1 MSAPGGQHSW
11 ATKTPILSAT
21 LWLLCSATQV
31 CGDQNQGAIFLR
43 EFTLIRRESLHD
55 DFLSDLLNN
64 HKTED
69 PGTGGGD
76 NGLELLDEQLTKASS
91 RTARSEEDRDTLWDA
106 WGSWSECSR
115 TCGGGASYSLR
126 RCLSSKSCEGRNIRY
141 RTCSNVDCPPEAGD
155 FRAQQCSA
163 HNDVKYQ
170 GQFYEWLPVSN
181 DPDNPC
187 SLKCQ
192 AKGTTLVVELAPK
205 VLDGTR
211 CYTESLDMCI
221 SGLCQIV
228 GCDHQLGS
236 TVKEDNCGVCNG
248 DGSTCRLVRGQYKSQ
263 LSTNKPEDTVV
274 AVPYGSRQVRLVL
287 KGPDHLHLETKTL
300 QGLKG
305 ENSLSSTG
313 SFLVDNSSIDFQKF
327 PDKEILRIS
336 GPLSADFTVKV
347 RYAGAADSTVQFI
360 FYQPIIHRWRE
371 TDFFPCSASCGG
383 GYQLTSAE
391 CYDLRSSRVVADQYC
406 HYYPENIKPKPK
418 LQECNLD
425 PCPASDGYKQIMP
438 YDLYHPLPRWE
449 STPWTACSSSCGGGI
464 QSRTVSCVEEDI
476 QGHISPV
483 EEWKCMYTPKMPIVQ
498 PCNIFDC
505 PKWLAQEWSPC
516 TVTCG
521 QGLRYRVVLCIDH
534 RGMHT
539 GGCSPKTKPHIKE
552 ECIVPTP
559 CYKPKEK
566 LPVEAKLPWYKQA
579 QELEDGAMVSEEPS
593 FIPEAWSACSVTCGV
608 GSQVRPVKCQVLL
621 SFSQSVAD
629 LPIDE
634 CEGPKP
640 ASQRACYSGPCSG
653 EAAESNP
660 EEIELIYGGLQDFDE
675 LYDWEYEGFT
685 ECSES
690 CGGGVQEAVV
700 TCLNKQTREIADET
714 LCVTSRRPPQLLK
727 ACNLEPCPPRWEIGK
742 WSSCSL
748 TCGVGLQTR
757 DVFCSHLLSRE
768 TNETVILADELCH
781 KPKPT
786 LVQACNRFDCP
797 PSWYPR
803 EWQQCSQTCGAGTQ
817 KRDVLCKQRMADGSF
832 LELPETFCSAPRPV
846 AQQACKNKDC
856 PSEWLLSEWTQCS
869 VSCGEG
875 TQTRNAIC
883 RKMLK
888 TGGSVIINSSMC
900 PPLPLS
906 SLVRS
911 CALVACTRHNRP
923 AQKQSPHIMALKN
936 VYIQT
941 KKQKK
946 LHFIVGG
953 YAYLLPK
960 TSVVLRCPVRRFRK
974 SMITWEKDNKQ
985 LLSSVHITIAPYGY
999 MKIHH
1004 LKPSDAGTYTCT
1016 AGPAREHFVIKLIG
1030 GNNKLIINQPV
1041 GIREEEGTRK
1051 SSLNEA
1057 LHTQEKHQN
1066 GILFN
1071 RSKAEKRGH
1080 LADPSSQY
1088 DDIVSRLLKQRGW
1101 PGENLESW
1109 EAQESTERNASSEEE
1124 QSQEYSLPFTMVTE
1138 QKRLDDII
1146 RNLSQQPEEL
1156 KDVYSKQLVVKLAD
1170 DIFKSHLEN
1179 QESGFIPQRRRIG
1192 SAIAEFPFRKHVSGF
1207 TSSLRMSSAEAHLPT
1222 SVEVG
1227 NGSHRPHRKPA
1238 ILRKISAAQQLSAS
1252 EVVTHLGQTV
1262 VLASGTL
1269 SVLLHCEAVGNPK
1282 PTISWAKNGAEVQYS
1297 DRMLLQPDDSL
1308 QILAPV
1314 EADVG
1319 FYTCNATNALG
1330 SDSVSI
1336 AVTLAGKPLI
1346 KASRA
1351 TLINT
1356 KSSAV
1361 TVDIG
1366 STVKTIQGANV
1377 TISCQVAGV
1386 PEAEVTWLRNRIKLP
1401 PAYHLHD
1408 GSLLIA
1414 NVTLSDQGL
1423 YSCRAANLRGEVTES
1438 TQLLILDPPQTLLQ
1452 LEDLTTMLLITGPDI
1467 PSVLTSPSGTRMVLN
1482 PGSSVLIGCPVDGH
1496 PTPNITWFYAGQ
1508 PISMRHNILAAGQIL
1523 QLLNI
1528 SDGYQGEFSC
1538 LAQNEAGSLMQK
1550 TSLTIREYWWSA
1562 DRLMACSASCGNK
1575 GVQQPQL
1582 RCLLDRTEVN
1592 SSHCIEK
1599 PKPVLQPVAC
1609 NRRDCPSRW
1618 MVTSWSPC
1626 TRSCGGGVQTR
1637 RVTCQRLTAIGSS
1650 VPMSN
1655 EACAQVARRPVD
1667 TQICNGQLCMEWV
1680 ASSWGQCNGPCIGPR
1695 LAVQHRQIF
1704 CQTRDGNS
1712 VSSDQC
1718 SALPRPLSTQNCWTD
1733 ICGVHWR
1740 VSLWTLCTATCGN
1753 YGFQSRRVECVHV
1766 RTNKPVPEHYCSWRP
1781 RPANWQRC
1789 NITPCENSTFLWEK
1803 GAICESSPQSEVPRV
1818 RCWAPLPGFL
1828 GEHLSE
1834 KWQIAACKIK
1844 CSYWNGSSVVC
1855 CCCFL
1860 RVGIS
1865 SPC

>member
-1 MSAPGGQHSW
+1 MSAPGEQHSW
-11 ATKTPILSAT
+11 AAKTPILSAT

-263 LSTNKPEDTVV
+263 LSANKPEDTVV
-274 AVPYGSRQVRLVL
+274 AVPYGSRHVRLVL

-300 QGLKG
+300 QGVKG

-313 SFLVDNSSIDFQKF
+313 SFLVDNSSVDFQKF

-347 RYAGAADSTVQFI
+347 RYAGAADSAVQFI

-579 QELEDGAMVSEEPS
+579 QELEEGAMVSEEPS

-660 EEIELIYGGLQDFDE
+660 EETELIYGGLQDFDE

-781 KPKPT
+781 KPKPS

-797 PSWYPR
+797 PSWYPT
-803 EWQQCSQTCGAGTQ
+803 EWQ
-817 KRDVLCKQRMADGSF
+817 
-832 LELPETFCSAPRPV
+832 
-846 AQQACKNKDC
+846 
-856 PSEWLLSEWTQCS
+856 QCS

-911 CALVACTRHNRP
+911 CAPAACTRHNRP
-923 AQKQSPHIMALKN
+923 AQKQSPHIMALKK

-974 SMITWEKDNKQ
+974 SMITWEKDNKR
-985 LLSSVHITIAPYGY
+985 LLSSIHITIAPYGY
-999 MKIHH
+999 MKIHR

-1030 GNNKLIINQPV
+1030 GNNKLINQPA

-1088 DDIVSRLLKQRGW
+1088 DDIVSRLLEQRGW

-1124 QSQEYSLPFTMVTE
+1124 HSQDYSLPFTMVTE

-1156 KDVYSKQLVVKLAD
+1156 KDVYSKQLVVQLAD
-1170 DIFKSHLEN
+1170 DIFRSHLEN
-1179 QESGFIPQRRRIG
+1179 QESVFQGRIL
-1192 SAIAEFPFRKHVSGF
+1192 SATAEFSFRNPMSGF
-1207 TSSLRMSSAEAHLPT
+1207 TSSLRTSSAKAHLPT

-1227 NGSHRPHRKPA
+1227 NGSRRPHRKPA

-1297 DRMLLQPDDSL
+1297 DRILLQPDDSL

-1356 KSSAV
+1356 ESSAV

-1386 PEAEVTWLRNRIKLP
+1386 PEAEVTWLRNRIKLA

-1592 SSHCIEK
+1592 ASHCIEK

-1618 MVTSWSPC
+1618 MVTSWSLC

-1637 RVTCQRLTAIGSS
+1637 RVTCQRLTAMGSS

-1655 EACAQVARRPVD
+1655 EACAQVAKRPVD
-1667 TQICNGQLCMEWV
+1667 TQICNRQLCMEWV

-1718 SALPRPLSTQNCWTD
+1718 GALPRPLSTQNCWTD

-1789 NITPCENSTFLWEK
+1789 NITPCENMECRDTTRYCEK
-1803 GAICESSPQSEVPRV
+1803 VKQLKLCQLTQFKS
-1818 RCWAPLPGFL
+1818 RCCGTCGKA
-1828 GEHLSE
+1828 
-1834 KWQIAACKIK
+1834 
-1844 CSYWNGSSVVC
+1844 
-1855 CCCFL
+1855 
-1860 RVGIS
+1860 
-1865 SPC
+1865 

>member
-1 MSAPGGQHSW
+1 MECCRW
-11 ATKTPILSAT
+11 ATAGT
-21 LWLLCSATQV
+21 LLLLLA
-31 CGDQNQGAIFLR
+31 
-43 EFTLIRRESLHD
+43 SL
-55 DFLSDLLNN
+55 LL
-64 HKTED
+64 
-69 PGTGGGD
+69 
-76 NGLELLDEQLTKASS
+76 SS
-91 RTARSEEDRDTLWDA
+91 RTARSEENRDMLWDA

-126 RCLSSKSCEGRNIRY
+126 RCLSSKSCEGQNIRY
-141 RTCSNVDCPPEAGD
+141 RTCSNVNCPPEAGD

-170 GQFYEWLPVSN
+170 GQFYEWLPISN

-192 AKGTTLVVELAPK
+192 AKGTALIVELAPK

-248 DGSTCRLVRGQYKSQ
+248 DGSTCQLVRGQYKSQ
-263 LSTNKPEDTVV
+263 LSANKLDDTVI
-274 AVPYGSRQVRLVL
+274 AVPYGSRHVRLVL
-287 KGPDHLHLETKTL
+287 KGPGHLYLETKTL
-300 QGLKG
+300 QGVKG

-313 SFLVDNSSIDFQKF
+313 SFFVDNSSIDFQKF

-336 GPLSADFTVKV
+336 GPLAADFTVKV
-347 RYAGAADSTVQFI
+347 HYGGTADSTVQFI

-391 CYDLRSSRVVADQYC
+391 CFDLRSNLVVADQYC

-483 EEWKCMYTPKMPIVQ
+483 EEWKCMYTPKMPVVQ

-505 PKWLAQEWSPC
+505 PEWLAQEWSPC

-534 RGMHT
+534 RGLHT
-539 GGCSPKTKPHIKE
+539 GGCSPKSKPHIKE

-579 QELEDGAMVSEEPS
+579 QELEEGAVVSEEPS

-608 GSQVRPVKCQVLL
+608 GSQVRLVKCQVLL

-640 ASQRACYSGPCSG
+640 ASQQVCYSGPCSG
-653 EAAESNP
+653 EAAEYNP
-660 EEIELIYGGLQDFDE
+660 EEIDIVYGSLQDFDE
-675 LYDWEYEGFT
+675 LYDWEYAGFT

-700 TCLNKQTREIADET
+700 TCLNKQIREITDET

-742 WSSCSL
+742 WSTCSL

-757 DVFCSHLLSRE
+757 DVFCSHLLSRD

-781 KPKPT
+781 KPKPS

-797 PSWYPR
+797 PSWYPAD
-803 EWQQCSQTCGAGTQ
+803 WQECSQTCGGGAQ
-817 KRDVLCKQRMADGSF
+817 KQDMLCKQRLADGSI
-832 LELPETFCSAPRPV
+832 LELPETFCSSPRPV
-846 AQQACKNKDC
+846 SHQACKNEDC
-856 PSEWLLSEWTQCS
+856 PNEWLLSDWTQCS
-869 VSCGEG
+869 VSCGKG

-888 TGGSVIINSSMC
+888 TGGSVIINSSLC
-900 PPLPLS
+900 PPLPFS
-906 SLVRS
+906 SLVRP
-911 CALVACTRHNRP
+911 CALSICARHNRP
-923 AQKQSPHIMALKN
+923 AQKQNPHIVAMKK

-941 KKQKK
+941 RKQKK
-946 LHFIVGG
+946 LHFIMGG
-953 YAYLLPK
+953 YAYLLLK

-974 SMITWEKDNKQ
+974 SMITWEKDNKR
-985 LLSSVHITIAPYGY
+985 LISSVHVTVAPYGY
-999 MKIHH
+999 VKIHH
-1004 LKPSDAGTYTCT
+1004 LKASDAGTYICM

-1030 GNNKLIINQPV
+1030 GNNKLITPPS
-1041 GIREEEGTRK
+1041 GIREEEAMRK
-1051 SSLNEA
+1051 ANINEA

-1071 RSKAEKRGH
+1071 GSKVEKRGH
-1080 LADPSSQY
+1080 LTDPSSQY
-1088 DDIVSRLLKQRGW
+1088 DELISKLLEQRGW
-1101 PGENLESW
+1101 PRENLETW
-1109 EAQESTERNASSEEE
+1109 ETQDSTERNASSEED
-1124 QSQEYSLPFTMVTE
+1124 QSQEYSLPFTMVAE
-1138 QKRLDDII
+1138 QKNLDNII

-1156 KDVYSKQLVVKLAD
+1156 KDVYTKQLVVQLGRD
-1170 DIFKSHLEN
+1170 MFKSHLEY
-1179 QESGFIPQRRRIG
+1179 QDSIFRAQGRRIN
-1192 SAIAEFPFRKHVSGF
+1192 SASVEYPFHKHVSGF
-1207 TSSLRMSSAEAHLPT
+1207 TSSLRTSSAEAHLST
-1222 SVEVG
+1222 SIELA
-1227 NGSHRPHRKPA
+1227 NGLQRPHRKPA

-1269 SVLLHCEAVGNPK
+1269 SVLLHCEAIGNPK
-1282 PTISWAKNGAEVQYS
+1282 PMISWAKNGVEVKYNN
-1297 DRMLLQPDDSL
+1297 RILLQPDDSL

-1319 FYTCNATNALG
+1319 FYTCNASNALG

-1351 TLINT
+1351 IVINT
-1356 KSSAV
+1356 DLPAV
-1361 TVDIG
+1361 TADIG

-1377 TISCQVAGV
+1377 TIICQVAGV
-1386 PEAEVTWLRNRIKLP
+1386 PEAEIAWLKDQIQLGP
-1401 PAYHLHD
+1401 PHHLHD

-1414 NVTLSDQGL
+1414 DASLSDQGS
-1423 YSCRAANLRGEVTES
+1423 YSCKAVNLRGEVTES
-1438 TQLLILDPPQTLLQ
+1438 TQLMILDPPRPLLH
-1452 LEDLTTMLLITGPDI
+1452 LEDLTTMLLVREPGIT
-1467 PSVLTSPSGTRMVLN
+1467 SVMTSPSGTRLSLN

-1496 PTPNITWFYAGQ
+1496 PAPNITWFYAGQ
-1508 PISMRHNILAAGQIL
+1508 PISIEHHILAAGQIL
-1523 QLLNI
+1523 QILNI
-1528 SDGYQGEFSC
+1528 TDGYQGEFSC

-1550 TSLTIREYWWSA
+1550 TSLIIQEYWWSV
-1562 DRLMACSASCGNK
+1562 DKMMACSASCGNR
-1575 GVQQPQL
+1575 GVQLPRL
-1582 RCLLDRTEVN
+1582 RCLLDGTEVN
-1592 SSHCIEK
+1592 VSLCKEK
-1599 PKPVLQPVAC
+1599 PKPILQPIAC

-1618 MVTSWSPC
+1618 MVTSWSLC
-1626 TRSCGGGVQTR
+1626 TQSCGGGVQTR
-1637 RVTCQRLTAIGSS
+1637 RVMCQRLTAAGSS
-1650 VPMSN
+1650 TPMSN
-1655 EACAQVARRPVD
+1655 DSCAQVAKRPVD
-1667 TQICNGQLCMEWV
+1667 TQSCNRQPCVEWV

-1695 LAVQHRQIF
+1695 LAVQHRKIF
-1704 CQTRDGNS
+1704 CQTKDGTS

-1718 SALPRPLSTQNCWTD
+1718 SALPRPLSTQNCWTEL
-1733 ICGVHWR
+1733 CGVHWR
-1740 VSLWTLCTATCGN
+1740 VSLWTVCTATCGN

-1766 RTNKPVPEHYCSWRP
+1766 HTNKPVQDLYCSWRP
-1781 RPANWQRC
+1781 RPSNWQRC
-1789 NITPCENSTFLWEK
+1789 NITPCENMECRDTTRYCEK
-1803 GAICESSPQSEVPRV
+1803 VKQLKLCQLTQFKS
-1818 RCWAPLPGFL
+1818 RCCGTCGKA
-1828 GEHLSE
+1828 
-1834 KWQIAACKIK
+1834 
-1844 CSYWNGSSVVC
+1844 
-1855 CCCFL
+1855 
-1860 RVGIS
+1860 
-1865 SPC
+1865 

>member
-1 MSAPGGQHSW
+1 MSAPGEQHSW
-11 ATKTPILSAT
+11 AAKTPILSAT

-69 PGTGGGD
+69 P
-76 NGLELLDEQLTKASS
+76 SS

-263 LSTNKPEDTVV
+263 LSANKPEDTVV
-274 AVPYGSRQVRLVL
+274 AVPYGSRHVRLVL

-313 SFLVDNSSIDFQKF
+313 SFLVDNSSVDFQKF

-347 RYAGAADSTVQFI
+347 RYAGAADSAVQFI

-425 PCPASDGYKQIMP
+425 PCPA
-438 YDLYHPLPRWE
+438 RWE

-579 QELEDGAMVSEEPS
+579 QELEEGAMVSEEPS

-660 EEIELIYGGLQDFDE
+660 EETELIYGGLQDFDE

-781 KPKPT
+781 KPKPS

-797 PSWYPR
+797 PSWYPT

-832 LELPETFCSAPRPV
+832 LELPETFCSALRPV

-856 PSEWLLSEWTQCS
+856 PSEWLLSDWTQCS

-911 CALVACTRHNRP
+911 CAPAACTRHNRP
-923 AQKQSPHIMALKN
+923 AQKQSPHIMALKK

-974 SMITWEKDNKQ
+974 SMITWEKDNKR
-985 LLSSVHITIAPYGY
+985 LLSSIHITIAPYGY
-999 MKIHH
+999 MKIHR

-1030 GNNKLIINQPV
+1030 GNNKLINQPA

-1088 DDIVSRLLKQRGW
+1088 DDIVSRLLEQRGW

-1124 QSQEYSLPFTMVTE
+1124 HSQDYSLPFTMVTE

-1156 KDVYSKQLVVKLAD
+1156 KDVYSKQLVVQLAD
-1170 DIFKSHLEN
+1170 DIFRSHLEN
-1179 QESGFIPQRRRIG
+1179 QESVFQGRIL
-1192 SAIAEFPFRKHVSGF
+1192 SATAEFSFRNPMSGF
-1207 TSSLRMSSAEAHLPT
+1207 TSSLRTSSAKAHLPT

-1227 NGSHRPHRKPA
+1227 NGSRRPHRKPA

-1297 DRMLLQPDDSL
+1297 DRILLQPDDSL

-1356 KSSAV
+1356 ESSAV

-1386 PEAEVTWLRNRIKLP
+1386 PEAEVTWLRNRIKLA

-1592 SSHCIEK
+1592 ASHCIEK

-1618 MVTSWSPC
+1618 MVTSWSLC

-1637 RVTCQRLTAIGSS
+1637 RVTCQRLTAMGSS

-1655 EACAQVARRPVD
+1655 EACAQVAKRPVD
-1667 TQICNGQLCMEWV
+1667 TQICNRQLCMEWV

-1718 SALPRPLSTQNCWTD
+1718 GALPRPLSTQNCWTD

-1789 NITPCENSTFLWEK
+1789 NITPCENMECRDTTRYCEK
-1803 GAICESSPQSEVPRV
+1803 VKQLKLCQLTQFKS
-1818 RCWAPLPGFL
+1818 RCCGTCGKA
-1828 GEHLSE
+1828 
-1834 KWQIAACKIK
+1834 
-1844 CSYWNGSSVVC
+1844 
-1855 CCCFL
+1855 
-1860 RVGIS
+1860 
-1865 SPC
+1865 